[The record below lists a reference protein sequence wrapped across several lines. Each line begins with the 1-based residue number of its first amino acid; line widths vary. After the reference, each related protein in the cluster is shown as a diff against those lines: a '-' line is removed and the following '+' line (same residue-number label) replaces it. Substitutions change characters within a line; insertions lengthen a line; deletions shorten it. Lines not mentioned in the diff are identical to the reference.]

1 MRKVNSFLKKAWPL
15 RPRKKLDPYL
25 LQQAVRRA
33 SRGPR
38 STLFH
43 LLIPICL
50 VTNFILFYLLP
61 RFIAVSWESSLI
73 EYPLLVYVKW
83 SLPVFIGV
91 NLITYYWAR
100 NKLLAPHIKELMDN
114 QVDHQ

>member
-1 MRKVNSFLKKAWPL
+1 MWKVNSFLRKAWPL
-15 RPRKKLDPYL
+15 RPREKLDPYL

-50 VTNFILFYLLP
+50 ITNFILFYLLP
-61 RFIAVSWESSLI
+61 RIVAGYWEPSWI
-73 EYPLLVYVKW
+73 TYPLLVYVEW
-83 SLPVFIGV
+83 SLPVFIVV
-91 NLITYYWAR
+91 NLIAYNWAR
-100 NKLLAPHIKELMDN
+100 NKLLAPHIRELTNN